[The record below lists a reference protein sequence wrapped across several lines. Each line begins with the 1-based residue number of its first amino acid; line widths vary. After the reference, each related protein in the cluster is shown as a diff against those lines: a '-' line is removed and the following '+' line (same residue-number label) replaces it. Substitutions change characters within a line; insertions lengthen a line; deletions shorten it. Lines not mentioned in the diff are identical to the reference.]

1 MNLRRGGIDSQGLF
15 NTQPRTGE
23 SVFAMMMTWRGAAGC
38 HAAHGM
44 EGAGAT
50 GEDTV
55 HKRTGIRQGEVGY
68 LHSRGGT
75 HKNKWEL
82 KGGARITK

>member
-1 MNLRRGGIDSQGLF
+1 
-15 NTQPRTGE
+15 
-23 SVFAMMMTWRGAAGC
+23 MMLTWRGDAGY

-55 HKRTGIRQGEVGY
+55 RKRTGIRQEEVG
-68 LHSRGGT
+68 
-75 HKNKWEL
+75 
-82 KGGARITK
+82 

>member
-1 MNLRRGGIDSQGLF
+1 
-15 NTQPRTGE
+15 
-23 SVFAMMMTWRGAAGC
+23 MMLTWRGDAGY
-38 HAAHGM
+38 HAAYGM

>member
-1 MNLRRGGIDSQGLF
+1 
-15 NTQPRTGE
+15 
-23 SVFAMMMTWRGAAGC
+23 MMLTWRGDAGY
-38 HAAHGM
+38 HAAHEM

-50 GEDTV
+50 GEDTIR
-55 HKRTGIRQGEVGY
+55 KRTGRRERRGW
-68 LHSRGGT
+68 GGT

>member
-1 MNLRRGGIDSQGLF
+1 MKLETGAILSQGLL
-15 NTQPRTGE
+15 NTQPPTGE
-23 SVFAMMMTWRGAAGC
+23 SVFAMMLTWRGDAGY

-55 HKRTGIRQGEVGY
+55 RKRTGIRQGEVGY
-68 LHSRGGT
+68 LLSQGGT
-75 HKNKWEL
+75 HKNKYEL
-82 KGGARITK
+82 